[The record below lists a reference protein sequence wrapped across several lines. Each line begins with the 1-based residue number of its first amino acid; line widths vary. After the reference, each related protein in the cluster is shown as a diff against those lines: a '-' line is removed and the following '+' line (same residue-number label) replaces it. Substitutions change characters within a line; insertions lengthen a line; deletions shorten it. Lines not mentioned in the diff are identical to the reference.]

1 MQLRPYQTAILD
13 AILTNYRQGIRR
25 QAVVAATGTGKTL
38 CFAQIPS
45 LMHADLPGQ
54 ILVLVHTEEL
64 VEQNAEELRKSNP
77 DLNVDIEMAE
87 RHADPNANII
97 VASVPTL
104 GRARTS
110 RREKFNWDNI
120 TICICDE
127 LHHSVSETYRRIF
140 ETGGFLKAG
149 THKLLVGFTATQNR
163 SDGTPLNEIYEKIV
177 YDYPIRRGIEEKFLC
192 DLTGVRV
199 DTRTCLDYV
208 HTVSGEFNQT
218 ELAETV
224 NTPERNSL
232 IVESWIKEAR
242 PRKSVAFTVN
252 IEHAQDLAKA
262 FRQHGIAAE
271 ASWGTDPERAAK
283 LARHK
288 SGETLVL
295 TNCAILLEGY
305 NDPSIAC
312 IILARPTKSSLLFT
326 QAIGRGTR
334 LFEGKANCLIIDVVD
349 STKRHSLASLAS
361 LLGLPKTLNL
371 RGQSAIAA
379 LKIVEDAAREY
390 PHVDL
395 SGLRDIAKLQE
406 YIEQVNFWD
415 TKFPEEVEQFSEFV
429 WHRSL
434 GGFVLSMPNREKLE
448 IKQNLLG
455 TFDITGVLNGRSIGF
470 VADSL
475 EQAFHKCD
483 ALVVAKVSQHL
494 PVLTRKAKWH
504 DAPATPAQI
513 LTLSK
518 LLRGTGRVIPE
529 NLSKGEASR
538 VIGQQIAAFKPR
550 PARPAWLEAKINSRK
565 GKVA

>member
-1 MQLRPYQTAILD
+1 
-13 AILTNYRQGIRR
+13 
-25 QAVVAATGTGKTL
+25 
-38 CFAQIPS
+38 
-45 LMHADLPGQ
+45 
-54 ILVLVHTEEL
+54 
-64 VEQNAEELRKSNP
+64 
-77 DLNVDIEMAE
+77 
-87 RHADPNANII
+87 
-97 VASVPTL
+97 
-104 GRARTS
+104 
-110 RREKFNWDNI
+110 
-120 TICICDE
+120 
-127 LHHSVSETYRRIF
+127 
-140 ETGGFLKAG
+140 
-149 THKLLVGFTATQNR
+149 
-163 SDGTPLNEIYEKIV
+163 
-177 YDYPIRRGIEEKFLC
+177 
-192 DLTGVRV
+192 
-199 DTRTCLDYV
+199 
-208 HTVSGEFNQT
+208 
-218 ELAETV
+218 
-224 NTPERNSL
+224 
-232 IVESWIKEAR
+232 
-242 PRKSVAFTVN
+242 VN

-334 LFEGKANCLIIDVVD
+334 LFEGKANCLIIDVAD
-349 STKRHSLASLAS
+349 STKRHSLALLAS